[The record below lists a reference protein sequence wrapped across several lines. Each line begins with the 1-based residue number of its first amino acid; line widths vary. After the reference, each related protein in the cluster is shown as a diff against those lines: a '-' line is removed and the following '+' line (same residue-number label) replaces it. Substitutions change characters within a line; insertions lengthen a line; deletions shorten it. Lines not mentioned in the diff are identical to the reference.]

1 MMGMMDFSNSV
12 SDVENVRKDDI
23 EVNEDERNV
32 V

>member
-1 MMGMMDFSNSV
+1 MMDFSNSV